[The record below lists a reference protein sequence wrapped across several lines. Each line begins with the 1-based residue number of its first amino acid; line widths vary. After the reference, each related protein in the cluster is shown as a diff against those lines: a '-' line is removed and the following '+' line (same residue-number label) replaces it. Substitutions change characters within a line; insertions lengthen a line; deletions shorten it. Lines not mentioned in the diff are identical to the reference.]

1 MMQKFLLWL
10 ILVTL
15 SAMPKVG
22 FGQTLDLG
30 TTSGFSLF
38 TANGA
43 LTNAGASVVSGDIGT
58 NVGAISGFEAA
69 SVTGNTRPAGS
80 AQSMQAAL
88 DVVSAY
94 NSIGSFNCG
103 TQINSELG
111 GQTLSPGISCQS
123 TASPT
128 TLNGTLTLSGSGTF
142 IIKLSSA
149 LVTATNSSIVLTNGA
164 TANNVFFRIE
174 GAATLGTGST
184 FKGTI
189 LALGAI
195 TLNTTA
201 LEGRA
206 LSTTGAIT
214 LNASNIT
221 AVAAPSPL
229 PVSLTSFTARAQANH
244 TVRIDW
250 TTSLETNNK
259 SFLIE
264 RSKDLRV
271 FETVSIVSELAP
283 MSNALK
289 TYNLVDAMPYAGT
302 SYYRLTQTD
311 LNGKASVYP
320 AVSVVLR
327 DDAYGV
333 YPNPVVGEGRFG
345 LRLDE
350 PETATI
356 TFYSTDGH
364 ALPLQKTGIESGNLL
379 LKMSSKLTTGVYLLT
394 VEERGQSR
402 QHRIVVE

>member
-1 MMQKFLLWL
+1 MVQKPLLCL
-10 ILVTL
+10 LMVTL
-15 SAMPKVG
+15 LTLPKVV
-22 FGQTLDLG
+22 FGQTLNLG
-30 TTSGFSLF
+30 TTSGFALF

-43 LTNAGASVVSGDIGT
+43 LTNAGASAIVGDIGT
-58 NVGAISGFEAA
+58 NVGAISGFETA
-69 SVTGNTRPAGS
+69 SVTGSTRPAGS
-80 AQSMQAAL
+80 TQSVQAAL

-94 NSIGSFNCG
+94 NSMGLFTCG
-103 TQINSELG
+103 TQIAAELG
-111 GQTLSPGISCQS
+111 GQTLSPGVSCQS

-174 GAATLGTGST
+174 GAATLGTGSS

-195 TLNTTA
+195 VLNTTN

-214 LNASNIT
+214 LNASNVT
-221 AVAAPSPL
+221 NVAVANPL
-229 PVSLTSFTARAQANH
+229 PVSLASFTVKAQPNH

-250 TTSLETNNK
+250 VTSLETNNK
-259 SFLIE
+259 NFLIE
-264 RSKDLRV
+264 RSKDLRL
-271 FETVSIVSELAP
+271 FETVGVVSELAP

-289 TYNLVDAMPYAGT
+289 TYNMIDAMPYAGT

-333 YPNPVVGEGRFG
+333 FPNPVVGEGRFG

-350 PETATI
+350 PETATVK
-356 TFYSTDGH
+356 FYSADGR
-364 ALPLQKTGIESGNLL
+364 ALPLQKTGVESGNLL
-379 LKMSSKLTTGVYLLT
+379 LKMSSKLATGVYLLT
-394 VEERGQSR
+394 VEERGQAR
-402 QHRIVVE
+402 QHRIIIE